1 MSPEAPR
8 RVTASRYLPAPL
20 LTHSYLGTG
29 LVDEGSNIELS
40 PQLRADLLDLD
51 AWGEILMTYGRTMRV
66 AVALTDS
73 DGRQL
78 GDCHNAQA
86 AWRLVHDAAPARGA
100 GCPFCITTDL
110 PCTAVAEALHTGTA
124 VMARD
129 QAGLTHVAVPL
140 LLGKQCLGA
149 IIAGQVFDRY
159 PEPLSLRRV
168 AKEFGAPAQRLWE
181 LARDQRPVSTDVLRA
196 SGELLCVLGHAF
208 LRQRYGTILQAKLAD
223 ANGSFRSLIEG
234 ISDYA
239 LFTMDLTG
247 RVTSWNRGAERM
259 LGYVESDIV
268 GRNFSCTF
276 APEDIQNRLPE
287 NHIRKALRAGRS
299 ENEGWRLRENRKQFW
314 ANVSIPALFEEG
326 GAFRGS

>member
-124 VMARD
+124 VMAARK
-129 QAGLTHVAVPL
+129 H
-140 LLGKQCLGA
+140 
-149 IIAGQVFDRY
+149 
-159 PEPLSLRRV
+159 RV
-168 AKEFGAPAQRLWE
+168 
-181 LARDQRPVSTDVLRA
+181 LASRMLP
-196 SGELLCVLGHAF
+196 
-208 LRQRYGTILQAKLAD
+208 
-223 ANGSFRSLIEG
+223 FRS
-234 ISDYA
+234 Y
-239 LFTMDLTG
+239 
-247 RVTSWNRGAERM
+247 
-259 LGYVESDIV
+259 
-268 GRNFSCTF
+268 
-276 APEDIQNRLPE
+276 
-287 NHIRKALRAGRS
+287 
-299 ENEGWRLRENRKQFW
+299 W
-314 ANVSIPALFEEG
+314 ASSV
-326 GAFRGS
+326 